1 MDKASNLF
9 TKLIK
14 RTGQLPA
21 NAKKL
26 TKNLKVLAVAKSSK
40 GEKVLRNIFP
50 GFDDNFIKTVQDNAA
65 KKYMRSSK
73 VYASAVAQGLA
84 LPTAGALGA
93 IGTAKIIK
101 ERNNNE

>member
-9 TKLIK
+9 SKLVK
-14 RTGQLPA
+14 RTNQLP
-21 NAKKL
+21 NNVKKL
-26 TKNLKVLAVAKSSK
+26 TKNLALLTMTKSKK
-40 GEKVLRNIFP
+40 GEQLLRNTFP
-50 GFDDNFIKTVQDNAA
+50 GFDETSIKYFQDEAV
-65 KKYMRSSK
+65 KKLIKPTK